1 MEHVE
6 TTDQSSERRAD
17 GSDFIEPSIY
27 KDSIYK
33 ENFTIN
39 AFWIYS

>member
-1 MEHVE
+1 MKHVE

-33 ENFTIN
+33 ENFTIY
-39 AFWIYS
+39 AF